1 MASTSFAP
9 NQALRRRIRMAEI
22 DAAVSVR
29 LGPTRGLGNSQPA
42 SFNRQVAMYLAKH
55 VGRWSTK
62 IIGRFYDGRDHTTVC
77 YSIQRIEA
85 LRESDPD
92 VEALIMDLKR
102 RLSGDDDSLTS
113 ATGVQQKGSLGS
125 TNQRELETLADLIA
139 ARVLKLLEERALDPD
154 VDESTKR
161 SVGFKPLEAHQH

>member
-9 NQALRRRIRMAEI
+9 NLALRRRIRMAEI

-42 SFNRQVAMYLAKH
+42 CFNRQVAMYLAKH

-62 IIGRFYDGRDHTTVC
+62 IIGRFYDGRDHSTVC
-77 YSIQRIEA
+77 YGIQRIEA

-92 VEALIMDLKR
+92 VEALITDLKR

-113 ATGVQQKGSLGS
+113 AVDVQQRASLGS
-125 TNQRELETLADLIA
+125 TNRRELEALADLIA
-139 ARVLKLLEERALDPD
+139 ARVLELLE
-154 VDESTKR
+154 KR
-161 SVGFKPLEAHQH
+161 SPDAPDRDTSKRIDRTNDPGPT

>member
-9 NQALRRRIRMAEI
+9 NLALRRRIRMAEI

-42 SFNRQVAMYLAKH
+42 CFNRQVAMYLARH

-62 IIGRFYDGRDHTTVC
+62 IIGRFYDGRDHSTVC

-85 LRESDPD
+85 LRENDPD

-102 RLSGDDDSLTS
+102 RLSRDDDSLTP
-113 ATGVQQKGSLGS
+113 ATVVQQEGSLGS

-139 ARVLKLLEERALDPD
+139 ARVRKLLAERAPDPD
-154 VDESTKR
+154 VDGSTRR
-161 SVGFKPLEAHQH
+161 SVGFKSIEA